1 MKIRDKLLGLT
12 GISVTALLLVVGMSW
27 VANEQVMG
35 INYAATDVKQLEVT
49 LLNLRRNEKDF
60 LLRLDK
66 KYQAKFSTNYNTF
79 QAELTE
85 LTSELKKSGITIPS
99 IAILPNTMQ
108 DYNASMMTL
117 IQDYQTL
124 GLTPEQGLLKQLF
137 TQYKQLVETAERRN
151 QDVLLTYH
159 LVQTAKL
166 FAVTGQQDY
175 LKDYQTNV
183 RQHGAQLSQDFGN
196 AYTNFHAAMAQII
209 QQREL
214 IGITSQTGLR
224 GQIRAHSHK
233 VEQVFAEV
241 SKQLA
246 DEISAQHQST
256 IQLTIAS
263 VIIVILA
270 LLILSWWISNSIQ
283 QRIQGLSE
291 LMASIAKSHDLTAVA
306 DESGNDE
313 LSLMSGNFNYLL
325 TNLRQLVSNV
335 QTAVT
340 ELGVASGQLQDRSTD
355 SEKAMI
361 QQQMETD
368 AVATAITEMGST
380 IREIAINT
388 ESAASNADN
397 SHSGAKEGLAEVSA
411 TKDRIRSL
419 SDDLSQ
425 TSTEVANLSSLSENI
440 GSVLDVI
447 RSIAEQTNLLALNA
461 AIEAA
466 RAGEQ
471 GRGFAVVADEVR
483 SLALRTRQ
491 STEEITTIIA
501 TLQEQ
506 TSQVVVHIGRCHE
519 QGDLSVSQADSAEL
533 KIGQIMSDM
542 QLIMDTST
550 QIATAVEQQT
560 VVSDEIGRNVTS
572 IRDITSQNSSIAHEN
587 AQAASSVSD
596 QAKSLEQAIALYKV

>member
-27 VANEQVMG
+27 VANEQVIG
-35 INYAATDVKQLEVT
+35 INHAATNVKQLEVT

-66 KYQAKFSTNYNTF
+66 KYQAKFITNYNTF

-85 LTSELKKSGITIPS
+85 LTNELAESGITIPS
-99 IAILPNTMQ
+99 IAILPTTMR

-137 TQYKQLVETAERRN
+137 TQYEQLVNTAERRN

-166 FAVTGQQDY
+166 FAVTGQQEY
-175 LKDYQTNV
+175 LDDYQMNV
-183 RQHGAQLSQDFGN
+183 RQHGEQLNQDFDSI
-196 AYTNFHAAMAQII
+196 YTNFQAAMAQII

-214 IGITSQTGLR
+214 IGTTPQDGLR

-233 VEQVFAEV
+233 VEKVFAEV

-246 DEISAQHQST
+246 DEIDAQHQST
-256 IQLTIAS
+256 MQLTIAA

-335 QTAVT
+335 QTAVN
-340 ELGVASGQLQDRSTD
+340 ELGAASGQLQDRSAD
-355 SEKAMI
+355 SERAMG
-361 QQQMETD
+361 QQQAETD

-380 IREIAINT
+380 IREIASNT
-388 ESAASNADN
+388 ESAASNADS
-397 SHSGAKEGLAEVSA
+397 SHSGAQEGLTEVSA

-419 SDDLSQ
+419 SDDLAQ
-425 TSTEVANLSSLSENI
+425 TSTEVASLSSLSENI

-447 RSIAEQTNLLALNA
+447 KSIAEQTNLLALNA

-501 TLQEQ
+501 TLQDQ

-519 QGDLSVSQADSAEL
+519 QGELSVNQADSAEL
-533 KIGQIMSDM
+533 KISQIMSDM

-587 AQAASSVSD
+587 AQAASAVAE
-596 QAKSLEQAIALYKV
+596 QAKSLDQAIVLYKV